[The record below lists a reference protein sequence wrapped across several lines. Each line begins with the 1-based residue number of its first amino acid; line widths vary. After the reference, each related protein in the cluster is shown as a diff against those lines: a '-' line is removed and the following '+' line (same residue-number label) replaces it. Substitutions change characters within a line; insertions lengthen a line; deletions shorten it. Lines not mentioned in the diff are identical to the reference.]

1 MTRQEEFQTELR
13 ALIGKYGVDIS
24 LEHTGGGEYAIEFY
38 ARSKWDA
45 NGDMIHAGVDFQCK
59 YFDRE

>member
-1 MTRQEEFQTELR
+1 MTREEEFKKELR
-13 ALIGKYGVDIS
+13 TLIGKYGVDIS
-24 LEHTGGGEYAIEFY
+24 LEHIGSGEFVIEFY

-45 NGDMIHAGVDFQCK
+45 NGDKIRGGVDFQCK